1 MKKEI
6 YMHVYVNEI
15 KWPKC
20 MILCLLLTYVG
31 FGMSL
36 LNSNIYKKKIITK
49 IKIAGQT

>member
-1 MKKEI
+1 MATFSS
-6 YMHVYVNEI
+6 VLFPN
-15 KWPKC
+15 
-20 MILCLLLTYVG
+20 VG